1 MGKEKNTDK
10 LLEAIEKS
18 KQNEAWQL
26 LTGFG
31 IPNVGKAA
39 AKAILKHF
47 GSIPELVKA
56 SQEELTEVNDVGEIT
71 ALSIRNYFEEKK
83 NQRILERLEAYGVNM
98 EQEEAT
104 RQAATLEGLTFVIT
118 GTLPS
123 MDRKEAAALIEAHGG
138 KVTGSVS
145 KKTNYLLAG
154 ENAGSKLTK
163 AQDLGIEILTE
174 EELKAMLTQE
184 NA

>member
-1 MGKEKNTDK
+1 M
-10 LLEAIEKS
+10 LFRS
-18 KQNEAWQL
+18 
-26 LTGFG
+26 
-31 IPNVGKAA
+31 
-39 AKAILKHF
+39 
-47 GSIPELVKA
+47 
-56 SQEELTEVNDVGEIT
+56 EVNDVGEIT